1 MPDAERFARGLEG
14 YNALRA
20 RDDGSIA
27 PGAGSRLLHHGRST
41 GRVVLLLHGL
51 TASPPQFSAIAD
63 HCYARGDTV
72 LVPRL
77 PRHGNVDRMTEEL
90 RELDERELTDAARN
104 AHAIA
109 ADLGA
114 RLTVAGISL
123 GGLLSLWLA
132 QHRQCASAVAI
143 APFLGII
150 GLPRRFSPAC
160 AGLVLRAPNRFLW
173 WDPFRREQLGPAYG
187 YPRYPTH
194 AVARIFKLVHD
205 LGIVAARESPRTRHI
220 TLVTNRGETTI
231 QNAASR
237 RLAADWRRYPGITV
251 NEISVRGLGPS
262 HDIVEPLRAPHLFRR
277 AFPQLIAALG

>member
-14 YNALRA
+14 YNALRG
-20 RDDGSIA
+20 RDDSSIA
-27 PGAGSRLLHHGRST
+27 PDARSRLLHHGRPT
-41 GRVVLLLHGL
+41 DRVVVLLHGL

-77 PRHGNVDRMTEEL
+77 PRHGNLDRMTEEL
-90 RELDERELTDAARN
+90 RELEVHELTDAAVA

-114 RLTVAGISL
+114 RLIVAGISL

-132 QHRQCASAVAI
+132 QHQQCASAVAI

-150 GLPRRFSPAC
+150 GLPRWLSAAC
-160 AGLVLRAPNRFLW
+160 AGLVLRAPSRFSW
-173 WDPFRREQLGPAYG
+173 WDPFRRARQGPAPG

-194 AVARIFKLVHD
+194 AVARIFELVGNLTD
-205 LGIVAARESPRTRHI
+205 AAAREPPRTRRI
-220 TLVTNRGETTI
+220 TLVTNRGEMTV
-231 QNAASR
+231 QNAAVR
-237 RLAADWRRYPGITV
+237 RLAARWRRREGITV
-251 NEISVRGLGPS
+251 DEISLRGLGPS
-262 HDIVEPLRAPHLFRR
+262 HDIVEPLRSPHLFRR
-277 AFPQLIAALG
+277 AFPQLIAALA